1 MKTLRHVIA
10 LGALLLAA
18 APGPAVAQEASL
30 VRVDKI
36 RVEPLTQTVP
46 VIGRL
51 VALQSG
57 EVASR
62 IGGAV
67 HRFLAE
73 VGDRVEQGQVIAEL
87 DTALLEAQ
95 LAVAEGELAEAEAEL
110 ASSKAARMLSEQ
122 EFNRYQGLKDTQAFS
137 KARYED
143 AQRNVER
150 AKAEIRKSEAQIA
163 GKRASVKLNRLNLE
177 YARIKAPY
185 AGVITRRSVEAG
197 AYVRIGDPVVRMLA
211 DQSLEVEA
219 DVPSI
224 RAVHLETGARVS
236 FTLDDGSA
244 HSAVVRAILPTEN
257 PLTRTRTVRFTP
269 TFEERLG
276 VLADAQSVTVN
287 VPIGV
292 KRQVVTVHKDAII
305 KRRGK
310 SVVYVVAEGS
320 AQLRPIEL
328 GESAGGRIEVVTGL
342 KDGEEVVIRGNER
355 LQPGAKVRIDTG
367 S

>member
-1 MKTLRHVIA
+1 MNTLRCIIA
-10 LGALLLAA
+10 LGALVLLG
-18 APGPAVAQEASL
+18 APQPAFSQEESL
-30 VRVDKI
+30 VRVDRI

-57 EVASR
+57 EVAAR

-67 HRFLAE
+67 DRFHAE
-73 VGDRVEQGQVIAEL
+73 VGDRVDKGQVIAEL

-95 LAVAEGELAEAEAEL
+95 LAVAEGELSEAEADLE
-110 ASSKAARMLSEQ
+110 SSKAALRLSEQ
-122 EFNRYQGLKDTQAFS
+122 EFKRYEGLKGSQAFS

-143 AQRNVER
+143 AERNVER
-150 AKAEIRKSEAQIA
+150 AKALIRKSEAQIA
-163 GKRASVKLNRLNLE
+163 GKRASVELNRLNLQ

-197 AYVRIGDPVVRMLA
+197 AYVRTGDPVVRMLA

-224 RAVHLETGARVS
+224 RASSLKAGTRVS
-236 FTLDDGSA
+236 FTLDDGSV
-244 HSAVVRAILPTEN
+244 HSAVVRAALPTEN
-257 PLTRTRTVRFTP
+257 PLTRTRTVRFSP

-276 VLADAQSVTVN
+276 TLADAQSVTVS
-287 VPIGV
+287 VPVGV
-292 KRQVVTVHKDAII
+292 KRQVITVHKDAII
-305 KRRGK
+305 KRSGK

-328 GESAGGRIEVVTGL
+328 GEAAGGRIEVVKGL
-342 KDGEEVVIRGNER
+342 KNGEEVVIRGNER

>member
-1 MKTLRHVIA
+1 MNTLRCIFA
-10 LGALLLAA
+10 LGVLLLAA
-18 APGPAVAQEASL
+18 APLPAVSQEASL
-30 VRVDKI
+30 VRVDQI

-67 HRFLAE
+67 ARFHAE
-73 VGDRVEQGQVIAEL
+73 IGDRVEKGQVIAEL

-95 LAVAEGELAEAEAEL
+95 LAVAEGELAEAEADLE
-110 ASSKAARMLSEQ
+110 SNKAARMLSEQ
-122 EFNRYQGLKDTQAFS
+122 EFNRYDGLKGSQAFS

-143 AQRNVER
+143 AERNVER
-150 AKAEIRKSEAQIA
+150 AKAVIRKSEAQIA
-163 GKRASVKLNRLNLE
+163 GKRASVELNRLNLE

-197 AYVRIGDPVVRMLA
+197 AYVRIGDPVVRMIA

-219 DVPSI
+219 DVPSV
-224 RAVHLETGARVS
+224 RAASLKPGANVT

-257 PLTRTRTVRFTP
+257 PLTRTRTVRFSP

-276 VLADAQSVTVN
+276 TLADAQSVTVKIP
-287 VPIGV
+287 VGV

-305 KRRGK
+305 KRSGK
-310 SVVYVVAEGS
+310 NVVYVIADGS

-328 GESAGGRIEVVTGL
+328 GEAAGGRIEVVRGL

-355 LQPGAKVRIDTG
+355 LQPGAKVTIDTG